1 MLQSSSFSYLPAAKK
16 LIFVPLAKMRKE
28 RGGSYKRRDVFNGK
42 AWDDQRNE

>member
-1 MLQSSSFSYLPAAKK
+1 MLHSSFSYLPAAKK
-16 LIFVPLAKMRKE
+16 LILYLALAKMRKE